1 MSPLELFKTINGN
14 GDYLV
19 SYLCDGWTRQIK
31 ITASSARQAM
41 VLVQRE
47 IGDIVNVVA
56 GERER

>member
-1 MSPLELFKTINGN
+1 MSPLELFRVITETGN
-14 GDYLV
+14 YLV
-19 SYLCDGWTRQIK
+19 SYLCDGWTRQIN

-56 GERER
+56 VERER